1 MGILDFLQTPD
12 AQMGIG
18 LLAAG
23 GPSTTPMN
31 VGQRVQM
38 AMQGMNAQ
46 QQNALKMKLLQSQVD
61 ENASQNALRQAQL
74 QRQTRQDA
82 YFLGGGM
89 PSAGGAPSA
98 SAGSSGM
105 PQALSAPTADA
116 SATAG
121 AALKAA
127 AGKPADQAPP
137 SQGKFAEWSK
147 QYNIPVDA
155 LITDYFSN
163 GGKGIADMIYK
174 RGTPDMQ
181 VAGNYAYDK
190 NSLKPGFMPSLNISQ
205 DGKSSLVQVGPDGMP
220 AVSAPR
226 GAVDTFSAYQG
237 AQAAFKPI
245 KFYNP
250 QTQREEFSSEGAV
263 VNPMA
268 GQRGNVQSAGYSGGD
283 RAGANAESI
292 RMIQSE
298 LSKPGNSPSDIAGM
312 QREIQRLQMQGGGAP
327 QSGNVAAGPS
337 ATEAATAKANEAR
350 MVDTAKADVVRDTG
364 KTAEGKRAAQ
374 VSQISGLAA
383 QLLDQGP
390 TASGVGSLVDSA
402 ANFVGQPLKGGT
414 KAQQLEALSG
424 WLVSNVPRMEGP
436 QSNADVLN
444 YQTMAGRVGDRTL
457 PVEARKAALG
467 TLMELQRKYAETGAE
482 TTAPNPAKPAK
493 VLDTLPTANA
503 SNKGQRI
510 RDTTTGK
517 VLVSNGLQWKEE

>member
-1 MGILDFLQTPD
+1 MGILDFLQTPE
-12 AQMGIG
+12 AQLGIG

-23 GPSTTPMN
+23 GPSTTPMS
-31 VGQRVQM
+31 VGQRVQS

-46 QQNALKMKLLQSQVD
+46 QQNALKTKLLESQIA
-61 ENASQNALRQAQL
+61 ENNSQNAVRQSQIDRQA
-74 QRQTRQDA
+74 RQDA
-82 YFLGGGM
+82 YYLGTPGAT
-89 PSAGGAPSA
+89 PAAAGPAVATPGA
-98 SAGSSGM
+98 
-105 PQALSAPTADA
+105 
-116 SATAG
+116 ATVPG

-127 AGKPADQAPP
+127 VGKTPDAPDP
-137 SQGKFAEWSK
+137 PQGKFAEWSQK
-147 QYNIPVDA
+147 YKIPVDA
-155 LITDYFSN
+155 LVADYYSN
-163 GGKGIADMIYK
+163 GGKGIAEMIVK
-174 RGTPDMQ
+174 RGSPDMQ
-181 VAGNYAYDK
+181 VSNGFAYDK
-190 NSLKPGFMPSLNISQ
+190 NTLGAGYLPQLNISSNGQ
-205 DGKSSLVQVGPDGMP
+205 ATQVQIGPDGQP
-220 AVSAPR
+220 VVSAPR
-226 GAVDTFSAYQG
+226 GAVDAFSAYKG
-237 AQAAFKPI
+237 AEANLKPI
-245 KFYNP
+245 KIFNP
-250 QTQREEFSSEGAV
+250 QTQREEFTSEGAV
-263 VNPMA
+263 VAPMA
-268 GQRGNVQSAGYSGGD
+268 GPRGNVQSSGYAGGD
-283 RAGANAESI
+283 RNGANAESI

-298 LSKPGNSPSDIAGM
+298 LTKPGNSPADTQAM
-312 QREIQRLQMQGGGAP
+312 QREIQRLQQQSGLAP
-327 QSGNVAAGPS
+327 QPGNFAAGPS
-337 ATEAATAKANEAR
+337 ATEAATAEANKVR

-374 VSQISGLAA
+374 VSQISNLAS

-467 TLMELQRKYAETGAE
+467 TLMELQRKYAEAGAE

-493 VLDTLPTANA
+493 VLDALPTANA

-517 VLVSNGLQWKEE
+517 VLVSNGIQWKEE